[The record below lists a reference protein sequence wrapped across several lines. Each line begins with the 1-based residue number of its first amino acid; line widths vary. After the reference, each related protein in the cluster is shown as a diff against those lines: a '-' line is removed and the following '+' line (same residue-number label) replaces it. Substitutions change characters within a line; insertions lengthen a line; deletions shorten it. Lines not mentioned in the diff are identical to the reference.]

1 MIQDVECNVNHSWV
15 FLSTPFTYRFVFF
28 IATTHNTFNSKLS
41 KLRLFGS
48 CIICTS
54 FFSYINAD
62 TCELSF
68 WHLSACIMLKLQKG
82 WMAGLISG
90 WSTGG
95 VVEQCLS
102 FFGALRWVSLEWWE
116 RFVPMIMVVET
127 EGMLQVLGTGKAY
140 QQEPFHLK
148 NRNVLTGI
156 NHLINA
162 LQPCVVEVLLEIV
175 YCNLQRLEQ

>member
-28 IATTHNTFNSKLS
+28 IATTHNTLNSKLS

-48 CIICTS
+48 RIICTS

-102 FFGALRWVSLEWWE
+102 FFGALRWVSLEWWRDLFQWSWWWRQRACYRCLVLE
-116 RFVPMIMVVET
+116 RITSKNPSIWKT
-127 EGMLQVLGTGKAY
+127 EMYSQA
-140 QQEPFHLK
+140 
-148 NRNVLTGI
+148 
-156 NHLINA
+156 
-162 LQPCVVEVLLEIV
+162 
-175 YCNLQRLEQ
+175 